1 MKKNEVGKK
10 QFSRQMAAILIIGGK
25 LKLQSGDLHTPWVT
39 SGKKLERS
47 DNDFSSYRVNNIFF
61 SILDPDL

>member
-25 LKLQSGDLHTPWVT
+25 LKIQSGDLHTPWVT
-39 SGKKLERS
+39 SGKKLKRS
-47 DNDFSSYRVNNIFF
+47 DNYFFQVIALTIFF
-61 SILDPDL
+61 LILDPDL